1 MNRVVER
8 KTMAI
13 MEILRDS
20 QRPLGARRLS
30 RLLAD
35 QGIELTERAVRYHL
49 LHMDDRGLTRMAGGS
64 GRTLTDR
71 GLKELSSGLAV
82 ERVGFVDARI
92 DALAYQTT
100 FDAVAGKG
108 EVVLNLSFFRS
119 RDFAKAL
126 AAMRPVF
133 KAGIGLSDK
142 VMTAAGGDYVGTTQV
157 PEGYRGLATVCSVSL
172 NGILLRQGIP
182 MESRFGGLLELREGK
197 AKRFTDIISYSGST
211 LDPIEIFIKGRMT
224 DVSRA
229 ALTGDGIICASFR
242 EVPSASV
249 PQVLELLE
257 AMRVTGMGGMILVGK
272 PNQAFLEVPVGRGRT
287 GVVVAGGLNPVA
299 AAEENG
305 IPAELK
311 AMVSMT
317 DYSLM
322 RPVEEL

>member
-1 MNRVVER
+1 MNRLVER

-20 QRPLGARRLS
+20 PRPLGARRIS

-35 QGIELTERAVRYHL
+35 QGIDLTERAVRYHL

-64 GRTLTDR
+64 GRTLTER

-92 DALAYQTT
+92 DSLAYQTSFNPLT
-100 FDAVAGKG
+100 GAG
-108 EVVLNLSFFRS
+108 EVVLNLSFFRA
-119 RDFAKAL
+119 RDFSKAL
-126 AAMRPVF
+126 ASMLPVF

-142 VMTAAGGDYVGTTQV
+142 VMTAGAGERVGNTPI
-157 PEGYRGLATVCSVSL
+157 PEGYKGLATVCSVSL

-182 MESRFGGLLELREGK
+182 MESRFGGLLEIRGGK
-197 AKRFTDIISYSGST
+197 ATRFTDIISYDGST

-224 DVSRA
+224 DVASA

-249 PQVLELLE
+249 PQVHELLD
-257 AMRVTGMGGMILVGK
+257 AMRVAGMGGMVLVGK
-272 PNQAFLEVPVGRGRT
+272 PNQAFMEVPVGRGRT

-305 IPAELK
+305 IATELK
-311 AMVSMT
+311 AMVSLT
-317 DYSLM
+317 DFSLLT
-322 RPVEEL
+322 PVEDI